1 MHLNRSSLLAV
12 LVFAWLS
19 SAHGHILGKSF
30 VVYEVTDEHL
40 DQVDLYDGTVGEWEA
55 LMGPPSLRA
64 RPDWVHPANFYD
76 TGAIVTPYSVSDG
89 DWRVWLAWH
98 RSTSR
103 IYVAMERRDDAY
115 VDSEG
120 EDISDASK
128 GDAISFMIDGDHSG
142 GEYSFHPHLT
152 SDVCCESDEEYRLA
166 NESQAQLYWAVA
178 DPPGV
183 GSIAA
188 GGEWIN
194 KSPFSEAGG
203 AVMGNT
209 TTLEFYVTAF
219 DSLVWDSP
227 DRSVR
232 STFSEGVVIGF
243 ELEVWDY
250 DEPGESPLVLQLGK
264 QANTWRFAER
274 FVDGVLHASNPASVV
289 VDSTWGEIK
298 KRRRV
303 SAPPSTAP

>member
-1 MHLNRSSLLAV
+1 
-12 LVFAWLS
+12 
-19 SAHGHILGKSF
+19 
-30 VVYEVTDEHL
+30 
-40 DQVDLYDGTVGEWEA
+40 
-55 LMGPPSLRA
+55 
-64 RPDWVHPANFYD
+64 
-76 TGAIVTPYSVSDG
+76 
-89 DWRVWLAWH
+89 
-98 RSTSR
+98 
-103 IYVAMERRDDAY
+103 
-115 VDSEG
+115 
-120 EDISDASK
+120 
-128 GDAISFMIDGDHSG
+128 
-142 GEYSFHPHLT
+142 
-152 SDVCCESDEEYRLA
+152 
-166 NESQAQLYWAVA
+166 
-178 DPPGV
+178 
-183 GSIAA
+183 
-188 GGEWIN
+188 
-194 KSPFSEAGG
+194 
-203 AVMGNT
+203 MGNT